1 MTEAEALAYLL
12 QRKKISPVELVR
24 HFKTSMVDAHQVLL
38 RLERKGLVRKNK
50 IGRNVEF
57 ILTDK
62 AERLSQ
68 QAKQDDKN
76 LPFIL
81 FLGLAIFILL
91 IALDK
96 DKKNENKKD

>member
-12 QRKKISPVELVR
+12 QHKKISAAELVR
-24 HFKTSMVDAHQVLL
+24 HFNTSMVDAHQVLL
-38 RLERKGLVRKNK
+38 RLERKGLVKKNR

-68 QAKQDDKN
+68 QAKQDNKT

-81 FLGLAIFILL
+81 FLGLAISILL

-96 DKKNENKKD
+96 GKKNENKKD